1 MGRQPH
7 DKRGEGGEMKELIL
21 KEYWDLAYKAYC
33 GTSFSPEDRANQTI
47 AGYSEELENDLIK
60 LGDNAGNYK
69 EKYINYFTA
78 WLNAK
83 SRCLSTM
90 IAGPSN
96 FPTRRAQ
103 KANNAES
110 NKWNE
115 FNDWRNRYFKA
126 VNRVKTLSP
135 EEDLDNK
142 LKTLDK
148 LIIRNENVKSMN
160 KIISSGYRKKL
171 SNDEIAK
178 QLIGAELITEGLKK
192 YFVDPDY
199 LYGGKIQ
206 KMSTLGV
213 KIKAA
218 RDSVLVLKARIERK
232 KNWEDIDFEDGCISI
247 SDDRVKIYHNDK
259 PEQKIR
265 TKLKSNGFRW
275 SPTWKCWCRKHTVNA
290 LIAAKR
296 IVGVE

>member
-1 MGRQPH
+1 MKKLLLEEYRQ
-7 DKRGEGGEMKELIL
+7 
-21 KEYWDLAYKAYC
+21 LAYDAYQ
-33 GTSFSPEDRANQTI
+33 GTSFSPERRADQI
-47 AGYSEELENDLIK
+47 VKGYSEELENDLIK
-60 LGDNAGNYK
+60 LGENAGNYE
-69 EKYINYFTA
+69 EKYINHLTS

-96 FPTRRAQ
+96 FPTRKAERA
-103 KANNAES
+103 NRSES

-115 FNDWRNRYFKA
+115 FHDWRNKYFKA

-148 LIIRNENVKSMN
+148 LIIRNENIKTMN
-160 KIISSGYRKKL
+160 KIISSGYRKEL
-171 SNDEIAK
+171 SNDEIVK
-178 QLIGAELITEGLKK
+178 QLIDAKLITERLRK

-199 LYGGKIQ
+199 LYDGKIQ

-218 RDSVLVLKARIERK
+218 RDSVLVLKARVEQK
-232 KNWEDIDFEDGCISI
+232 SNWEDIEFEGGTITI
-247 SDDRVKIYHNDK
+247 EDDRVKILHVSK
-259 PEQKIR
+259 PGQEIR

-275 SPTWKCWCRKHTVNA
+275 STKWHCWCRKHTINA
-290 LIAAKR
+290 LITAKR

>member
-1 MGRQPH
+1 MKKLLLEEYRQ
-7 DKRGEGGEMKELIL
+7 
-21 KEYWDLAYKAYC
+21 LAYDAYQ
-33 GTSFSPEDRANQTI
+33 GTSFSPERRADQI
-47 AGYSEELENDLIK
+47 VKGYSEELENDLIK
-60 LGDNAGNYK
+60 LGENAGNYE
-69 EKYINYFTA
+69 EKYINHLTS

-96 FPTRRAQ
+96 FPTRKAERA
-103 KANNAES
+103 NRSES

-115 FNDWRNRYFKA
+115 FHDWRNKYFKA

-148 LIIRNENVKSMN
+148 LIIRNENIKTMN
-160 KIISSGYRKKL
+160 KIISSGYRKEL
-171 SNDEIAK
+171 SNDEIVK
-178 QLIGAELITEGLKK
+178 QLIDAKLITERLRK

-199 LYGGKIQ
+199 LYDGKIQ
-206 KMSTLGV
+206 KMSTLGI

-218 RDSVLVLKARIERK
+218 RDSVLVLKARIEQK
-232 KNWEDIDFEDGCISI
+232 SNWKDIEFEYGII
-247 SDDRVKIYHNDK
+247 TILDDRVKVFHNDK
-259 PEQKIR
+259 PEQEIR

-275 SPTWKCWCRKHTVNA
+275 SPKWHCWCRKHTVNA
-290 LIAAKR
+290 LTTAKR
-296 IVGVE
+296 IVGIE